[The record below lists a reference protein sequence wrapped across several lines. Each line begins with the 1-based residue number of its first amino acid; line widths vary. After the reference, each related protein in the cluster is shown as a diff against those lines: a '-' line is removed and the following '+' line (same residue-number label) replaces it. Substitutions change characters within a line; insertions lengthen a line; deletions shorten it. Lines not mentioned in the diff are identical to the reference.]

1 MKLGQEVWIHGYI
14 DEMRKDIA
22 IIKNEGGYFGAVYDE
37 IVEAVNKAY
46 ENGFKAGQADVGN
59 LPIAYNRGLHDAW
72 ETAKRIVLMT
82 PHKREDIFGY
92 ANTQAIFDEFDV
104 EESMKRISEEADSI
118 ITDLD
123 ALCEK
128 YGTTYGGIIEVLEDK
143 LD

>member
-37 IVEAVNKAY
+37 IVEAVEAVNKAY
-46 ENGFKAGQADVGN
+46 EKGFKDAEMIKEYWGTKRSTI
-59 LPIAYNRGLHDAW
+59 IA
-72 ETAKRIVLMT
+72 
-82 PHKREDIFGY
+82 
-92 ANTQAIFDEFDV
+92 
-104 EESMKRISEEADSI
+104 
-118 ITDLD
+118 DLD